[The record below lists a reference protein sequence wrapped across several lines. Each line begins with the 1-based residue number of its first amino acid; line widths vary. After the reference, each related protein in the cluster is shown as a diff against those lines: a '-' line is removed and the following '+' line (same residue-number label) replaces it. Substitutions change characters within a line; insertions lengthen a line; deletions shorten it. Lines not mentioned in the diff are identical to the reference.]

1 LRIARPALACVLLFC
16 AGGCGS
22 PPQVVVQSDGGNE
35 GSGFG
40 AVIGYVD
47 GATPDTSWL
56 KAEGGFFVPDVGV
69 VPADR
74 FITKVISVT
83 YGPCAGFGQDQFPE
97 IVEGPP
103 QGALDSPY
111 SGGTNVL
118 SLGNGGEIVVSFE
131 PNAIVDGDGP
141 DFIVFEN
148 PFYIDG
154 NPDHIYAEPAEVSVS
169 DDGVNWTSFAP
180 CTDTTN
186 DPPYQNC
193 AGIHPVLSNP
203 ENGISP
209 FDPAK
214 AGGDPYDLAT
224 IGVKHAN
231 YVRIVDKVIE
241 PCSPPTDDTTKN
253 GFDLD
258 AIAIINAEIP

>member
-1 LRIARPALACVLLFC
+1 VKHLSAGCLLVVLCTGCSAATPAAVDGD
-16 AGGCGS
+16 AGSADGGFGS
-22 PPQVVVQSDGGNE
+22 GFTYLDGGGTPDTAWTKSDGG
-35 GSGFG
+35 F
-40 AVIGYVD
+40 
-47 GATPDTSWL
+47 L
-56 KAEGGFFVPDVGV
+56 VPDVGV

-74 FITKVISVT
+74 FITKVVSVT
-83 YGPCAGFGQDQFPE
+83 YGPCAGFGQDHFPE

-103 QGALDSPY
+103 QGALWTSA
-111 SGGTNVL
+111 GGTDVL
-118 SLGNGGEIVVSFE
+118 SLGNGGEIIVSFE
-131 PNAIVDGDGP
+131 PNAIIDGDGP

-148 PFYIDG
+148 PFYIDD

-169 DDGVNWTSFAP
+169 DDGVSWTSFTP

-186 DPPYQNC
+186 DPPYQSC

-209 FDPAK
+209 FDPTK

-224 IGVKHAN
+224 IGKKHAN

-241 PCSPPTDDTTKN
+241 PCSATDDTTKN

-258 AIAIINAEIP
+258 AIASVHAATP